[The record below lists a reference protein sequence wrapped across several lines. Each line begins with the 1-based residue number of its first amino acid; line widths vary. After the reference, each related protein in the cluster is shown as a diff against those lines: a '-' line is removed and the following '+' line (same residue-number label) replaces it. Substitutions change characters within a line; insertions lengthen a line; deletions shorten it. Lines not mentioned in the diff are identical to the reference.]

1 MPRGNRTGPEG
12 RGPMTGRAMGF
23 CAGYNEPGY
32 TSNAPAM
39 GYGRGMGRGFRG
51 GFGRGFGRGL
61 GRGFGPGIGY
71 NYPMEYEANFTPT
84 KEEEMNMLKDQAA
97 RLKRSLNDIQ
107 KRIEELE
114 KEED

>member
-1 MPRGNRTGPEG
+1 MPRGDRRGPDG
-12 RGPMTGRAMGF
+12 RGPMTGRALGF
-23 CAGYNEPGY
+23 CAGYNQPGY

-51 GFGRGFGRGL
+51 GRGRGAGRDFG
-61 GRGFGPGIGY
+61 F
-71 NYPMEYEANFTPT
+71 NYPADYEAEFTPT
-84 KEEEMNMLKDQAA
+84 KEEEMNMLKDKAE
-97 RLKRSLNDIQ
+97 RLSRSLKDIQ